1 MAKKGSN
8 PVREFIDAVNSP
20 EDMPK
25 KGSDPLRE
33 FIKGTPA
40 FNKSERL
47 AEEGVDSP
55 EEDMTEEDI
64 FKTFQHNC
72 STQYTKII
80 NAFTECGIHVA
91 VYDSVKTDDGFV
103 VYQVNP
109 LGTLNNRV
117 ILKLYYNGEQIGIC
131 TGELSD
137 IEAREVYPQER
148 IGRDENVKAA
158 IAKTKADLML
168 ELALP
173 ENAKRK
179 AQYEKTPVVE
189 RTLDIH
195 SFIIYWISIDS
206 NHMGKKLGILLL
218 HLMMLNVCLRIDHTY
233 LLKSFHLED
242 ESDRVGGASSLNM
255 YDQSLFKQFL
265 GKKGNDPERFLLLET
280 LEQNLTSK
288 IDGIDTLSVRINS
301 YVGGLIKKT
310 RELAAD
316 NVAPLPA
323 VLSVV
328 DSTVGVI
335 EPEFTPPPN
344 IEQLVSNQRRQT
356 ARQLKPLHST
366 LNETALARGT
376 SKLKSRAATGAAGG
390 GGQRTRKR
398 RRTRRLKN

>member
-1 MAKKGSN
+1 MAAEDTGPSTTELEQSGR
-8 PVREFIDAVNSP
+8 VITEFQ
-20 EDMPK
+20 K
-25 KGSDPLRE
+25 HCL
-33 FIKGTPA
+33 
-40 FNKSERL
+40 
-47 AEEGVDSP
+47 
-55 EEDMTEEDI
+55 TE
-64 FKTFQHNC
+64 
-72 STQYTKII
+72 YTKII

-117 ILKLYYNGEQIGIC
+117 ILKLYYNGQQIGIC

-148 IGRDENVKAA
+148 IDRDENVKAA
-158 IAKTKADLML
+158 IAKTNADLML

-179 AQYEKTPVVE
+179 DQYEKAPSDE

-242 ESDRVGGASSLNM
+242 ESDRVGEASSLNM

-265 GKKGNDPERFLLLET
+265 GKKDNDPERFLLLET
-280 LEQNLTSK
+280 LEDNLTSK
-288 IDGIDTLSVRINS
+288 IDEIETLSNRIENYVR
-301 YVGGLIKKT
+301 GLKRKT
-310 RELAAD
+310 QELAATH
-316 NVAPLPA
+316 VAPLPA

-328 DSTVGVI
+328 NSTEGNVD
-335 EPEFTPPPN
+335 PKFPPPRN
-344 IEQLVSNQRRQT
+344 VKAEVEVSEIRRSSRT
-356 ARQLKPLHST
+356 RNLKHTSLKES
-366 LNETALARGT
+366 ALAKGT
-376 SKLKSRAATGAAGG
+376 SKVNTGDAGG
-390 GGQRTRKR
+390 ADRGGQRTRKR